1 MDKRIF
7 ITGMGK
13 CREAPAHIET
23 PKAVKTVLKAEEL
36 SLAAVSSALKQV
48 GNPGLD
54 TGIVFGI
61 DNSIDRCKAEFFKG
75 LLAEGP
81 IGASPLLFPY
91 TSHNAITAQA
101 TIAFGIKG
109 EALTIVSGAAS
120 FPKAIG
126 YGFELLNRG
135 VMNAVIA
142 GGVSENG
149 AMVIVME
156 RLTNDELGIR
166 NNGIILKEV
175 TCFKNPLPRDEVEIK
190 SIEDSFHI
198 VEDFLQGKGKLVTAD
213 WILQISQ

>member
-1 MDKRIF
+1 MDKKIF

-13 CREAPAHIET
+13 CREAPAHIDA

-36 SLAAVSSALKQV
+36 ALAAVSSALKQV
-48 GNPGLD
+48 ENPGLD

-61 DNSIDRCKAEFFKG
+61 DNSIDRCKTEFFKG

-109 EALTIVSGAAS
+109 EDITIVSGAAS
-120 FPKAIG
+120 FLKAVG

-156 RLTNDELGIR
+156 RLTHDEAQKKEKEGAFLR
-166 NNGIILKEV
+166 EV
-175 TCFKNPLPRDEVEIK
+175 TVYNDTLLHGEVMVK
-190 SIEDSFHI
+190 SIEESFSI
-198 VEDFLQGKGKLVTAD
+198 VEGFLKGENNV
-213 WILQISQ
+213 IFH